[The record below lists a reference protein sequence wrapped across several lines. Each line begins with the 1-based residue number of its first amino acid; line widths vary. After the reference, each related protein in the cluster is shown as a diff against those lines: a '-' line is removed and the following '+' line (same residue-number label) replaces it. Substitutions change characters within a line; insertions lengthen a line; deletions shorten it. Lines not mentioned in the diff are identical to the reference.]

1 MTLPT
6 VERQLYNWVCQ
17 YGLKGE
23 MSLDNSYIVHFN
35 NPRIFG
41 AAISYDLTNHQLH
54 YSTDHRMSE
63 NALVFNLNNYFVCEE
78 TIPDCVFD
86 SLINNI
92 KLAKE
97 FKSKLKLNEIE
108 KDFKNG

>member
-1 MTLPT
+1 MKFRAHDTFAI
-6 VERQLYNWVCQ
+6 R
-17 YGLKGE
+17 KGWLHKG
-23 MSLDNSYIVHFN
+23 MRHVVN

-63 NALVFNLNNYFVCEE
+63 NALVFNLNNYFICEE

-97 FKSKLKLNEIE
+97 FN
-108 KDFKNG
+108 